1 MSKLSF
7 VSLVSYD
14 YEYLI
19 KSISSY
25 YDIADEIILGLDE
38 NLISWSNLPINIDK
52 NKVKNDILA
61 MDCDG
66 KIKVIE
72 GNFHSQGEPMKNETY
87 ERNFLSK
94 FVKDDNWIVSIDA
107 DEMILGVNLTGQ
119 GIGNV
124 VANSEEFKELVENSD
139 PNFQLAC
146 TWINLFKKISDGIYV
161 KINTDE
167 QFFIATKLKGQ
178 YIKGRE
184 TTQNI
189 KQLPIKILHYSW
201 CRSEDELYTKLKNW
215 GHSQDFDIDKW
226 LAIWKLI
233 DEYNYMNFYN
243 IHPLYPAFWPSLSL
257 ININEQFSVTVSLYS
272 MRGAQHLVNG
282 LIDLIQYI
290 QLPLKQFNLLE
301 VGSFA
306 GESTSIFAKYA
317 NNVYAVDPWISYSEG
332 NANGTFPV
340 DAERVFDDV
349 VKLNPN
355 ITKIKLTS
363 KEAVKQFKDESLD
376 VIYIDGDHSSAGL
389 DIDLWISKVKKD
401 GWITGHDY
409 SYGPVKNDVNNRFGD
424 QIKTFSD
431 DSWAVRRPKSLKTS
445 IIIGTYNHCEDLLK
459 PCCEALIK
467 YTNLEDKEI
476 IIVSNGSKDNTKE
489 YVESLG
495 KPFKLLWFDDPL
507 GYSKANNEG
516 IKVAIGDYI
525 VLLNNDAFLLPQEKD
540 TWINMLLEPFR
551 DEKVGITS
559 PIKGHNVASNELFMM
574 FFCVMIKK
582 EIIEK
587 IGLLD
592 ESFKSGCEDVDFSI
606 RVKNSGYD
614 IVQVPVTKDSILW
627 RDNNFIGGFPVHH
640 LGQRTIKEMP
650 EFYETQIT
658 NNELLVKKHSKIYG
672 FMHIALMGNW
682 REIVSE
688 QLDLIKKS
696 GLFNNSKI
704 FACIVG
710 DHQNE
715 SLDLLDGIE
724 ILQKDN
730 NLELFEFITLK
741 QLIKFCKINVD
752 SKIWYIH
759 TKGVARPDV
768 REQENHWRQYM
779 QYFVIEKWQQCVE
792 ALNSHDVCGAE
803 WFYAKFPDSKESSH
817 FSGNFWWANSNY
829 INTLDEIET
838 SDRFDAE
845 RFIGSGHPKVK
856 CFHNSYENLYYCN
869 YTRDRYIS

>member
-66 KIKVIE
+66 KIKIIE
-72 GNFHSQGEPMKNETY
+72 GNFHSQGEPMKNDTY

-94 FVKDDNWIVSIDA
+94 LCKDDNWIVSVDA
-107 DEMILGVNLTGQ
+107 DEAIP
-119 GIGNV
+119 
-124 VANSEEFKELVENSD
+124 NSEEFKKLVENSD
-139 PNFQLAC
+139 SNFQLVC
-146 TWINLFKKISDGIYV
+146 TWINLFKKISDDKYV

-167 QFFIATKLKGQ
+167 SFFVATKLKGQ
-178 YIKGRE
+178 YVKCRE
-184 TTQNI
+184 TTQSI

-215 GHSQDFDIDKW
+215 SHSQDFDTDKW
-226 LAIWKLI
+226 LAIWKSI
-233 DEYNYMNFYN
+233 DEYNYMHFYN
-243 IHPLYPAFWPSLSL
+243 IHPLYPTFWPSLSL
-257 ININEQFSVTVSLYS
+257 ININERFSVK
-272 MRGAQHLVNG
+272 
-282 LIDLIQYI
+282 
-290 QLPLKQFNLLE
+290 P
-301 VGSFA
+301 
-306 GESTSIFAKYA
+306 KY
-317 NNVYAVDPWISYSEG
+317 P
-332 NANGTFPV
+332 
-340 DAERVFDDV
+340 
-349 VKLNPN
+349 
-355 ITKIKLTS
+355 
-363 KEAVKQFKDESLD
+363 
-376 VIYIDGDHSSAGL
+376 
-389 DIDLWISKVKKD
+389 
-401 GWITGHDY
+401 
-409 SYGPVKNDVNNRFGD
+409 
-424 QIKTFSD
+424 
-431 DSWAVRRPKSLKTS
+431 KTS

-459 PCCEALIK
+459 PCCEALVE

-495 KPFKLLWFDDPL
+495 KPFKLLWFNDPL

-525 VLLNNDAFLLPQEKD
+525 ILLNNDAFLLPQEKD

-650 EFYETQIT
+650 EFYETQIA

-682 REIVSE
+682 KEIVSE

-730 NLELFEFITLK
+730 NIELFEFITLK
-741 QLIKFCKINVD
+741 QLIKFCKTNVD

-759 TKGVARPDV
+759 TKGVARPDFCN
-768 REQENHWRQYM
+768 QENHWRQYM

-792 ALNSHDVCGAE
+792 ALNSHDACGAE

-856 CFHNSYENLYYCN
+856 CFHNSYENLYHCN